1 MSPDL
6 RARSRSRG
14 RSRSRSRRNEGK
26 KKKKG
31 WENPPNT
38 LVRTE
43 RREKD
48 HSMQSKTQ
56 NEEKSDAPE

>member
-1 MSPDL
+1 ME
-6 RARSRSRG
+6 
-14 RSRSRSRRNEGK
+14 EGGGGEEK
-26 KKKKG
+26 KERVGK
-31 WENPPNT
+31 PPQHT